1 MPVQVQ
7 APDGSLVE
15 FPDGTP
21 DDVMSNAMRKTFGGP
36 SPAQAAPAPQ
46 PQDQSFT
53 SSILPASKDAQG
65 NVSFDSNAGL
75 LGMAKRAFMLPGD
88 AMAGNVDPT
97 SEEGIGR
104 AVEFAGV
111 FSPMSPA
118 AGTGKTIAGLAAQ
131 DAPKPVS
138 QGMEAAAAASRLGV
152 DLPRAVAT
160 DSSIMQQGGKALTN
174 IPFGGNPLRDASRS
188 AIEQVGQA
196 ASRVQEGYGSGNVAS
211 AGNAAREGVSTF
223 ATKTLPEKVS
233 KAYDAV
239 DNLVTQNV
247 TTPLSKTAEAAL
259 KISQSR
265 QNATLGSS
273 PAVNIVQ
280 EAVGRGDGLNY
291 QGIKQLRTSVRE
303 MMDNPSI
310 APQGTSQ
317 TELQAIYNG
326 LTADLKGAVA
336 RGGGEKATKAF
347 DEANQLAAKT
357 ARERQALQKILGR
370 DTSDEKVF
378 DKITSM
384 AGSNSRADRVGLLRV
399 RSAVGNDT
407 WDELASGVISKL
419 GRDSDGQFSPD
430 RFITGYGKLSKE
442 GKTTLFGGKQEL
454 AKSLDDIATV
464 SRQFKQL
471 NQYANPSGTAQN
483 ALGAGYLGGMFVEP
497 TTVVGSI
504 VGARVMS
511 NVLAKPVTAK
521 ALAKYAKA
529 YEQQITA
536 PTPKSSQMLE
546 NSARVLSALIANEA
560 GDKTIATQIFP
571 AISNIRQVPANQGN
585 ENGNVPEGQNNRISQ
600 QPRQLLPNEL

>member
-36 SPAQAAPAPQ
+36 SSAQAAPAPQ

-53 SSILPASKDAQG
+53 SSILPFSKDAG
-65 NVSFDSNAGL
+65 GAVSFDSNAGL
-75 LGMAKRAFMLPGD
+75 LGMAKRALMLPGD

-104 AVEFAGV
+104 AAEFAGV

-131 DAPKPVS
+131 NAPKPVS

-174 IPFGGNPLRDASRS
+174 IPFGGNPLRDASRA

-223 ATKTLPEKVS
+223 ATKALPEKVS

-265 QNATLGSS
+265 QNATLGPS

-419 GRDSDGQFSPD
+419 GRDPDGQFSPD

-546 NSARVLSALIANEA
+546 NSARILSALIANEA

-571 AISNIRQVPANQGN
+571 AISNIRQVPADQGN